1 MKPFRAI
8 VPTLGVAAICHVL
21 TACYS
26 PDLPDIG
33 GANTA
38 AELAPSLE
46 AIREATPEHHR
57 RLADGTFDSLSLL
70 EQWDFVAEV
79 REVVH
84 DRREVERE
92 ESYAAGRLALRELLD
107 QIEDP
112 PPEWFEEYLAS
123 GQAMALLL
131 LEMESDV
138 LAMVGCRMDRPRA
151 WADGRMPLAF
161 DDGASQESGRTPRT
175 PMDSAWKFA
184 TGVSC
189 VALTAYGLSDI
200 GGAETGVEL
209 APSVEPLRDAVPEHY
224 RRLVDGTF
232 DSLSLMEQWGFVE
245 EVQDILQEQRETR
258 SARFNAAWRQSI
270 VESLASVETL
280 PPESAERHL
289 ASRREELLMSL
300 KLENDALRGHAV
312 DPLAQEPETEEE

>member
-1 MKPFRAI
+1 MIPFQAVVRTIGA
-8 VPTLGVAAICHVL
+8 AAICHAL

-33 GANTA
+33 DAKTA

-46 AIREATPEHHR
+46 AIREATPEYHH

-79 REVVH
+79 REVVRE
-84 DRREVERE
+84 RREVERAE
-92 ESYAAGRLALRELLD
+92 AYAALPELLD
-107 QIEDP
+107 QMEDA
-112 PPEWFEEYLAS
+112 PPEWFEQFLAS
-123 GQAMALLL
+123 GQATMLIL
-131 LEMESDV
+131 LEIESDL
-138 LAMVGCRMDRPRA
+138 LAVVGCGMDRARA

-161 DDGASQESGRTPRT
+161 DDDASQEPMPRT
-175 PMDSAWKFA
+175 PMDRARTFA
-184 TGVSC
+184 TGVIC
-189 VALTAYGLSDI
+189 VALAAYGLRDV
-200 GGAETGVEL
+200 GGAKTGAEL
-209 APSVEPLRDAVPEHY
+209 ASSVEPLRGAVPEHY

-232 DSLSLMEQWGFVE
+232 DSLSPMEQWRFVK

-280 PPESAERHL
+280 PPELAERHL
-289 ASRREELLMSL
+289 GSRREELLMSL

-312 DPLAQEPETEEE
+312 GPLAQEPETEEE